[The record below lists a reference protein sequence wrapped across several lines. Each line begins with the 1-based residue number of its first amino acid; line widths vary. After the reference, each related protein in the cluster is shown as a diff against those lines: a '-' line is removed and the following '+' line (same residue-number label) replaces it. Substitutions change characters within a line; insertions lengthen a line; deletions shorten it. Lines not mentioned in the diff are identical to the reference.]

1 MRKAYTASAL
11 LVVIGFAAILAVHQY
26 TNLEKKT
33 ELYTSGVNM
42 TQEDREFMSFITKHG
57 RSYGTKEE
65 F

>member
-11 LVVIGFAAILAVHQY
+11 LVVIGFAAILAVHLSNQ
-26 TNLEKKT
+26 EKKT
-33 ELYTSGVNM
+33 ELYTSGVMM